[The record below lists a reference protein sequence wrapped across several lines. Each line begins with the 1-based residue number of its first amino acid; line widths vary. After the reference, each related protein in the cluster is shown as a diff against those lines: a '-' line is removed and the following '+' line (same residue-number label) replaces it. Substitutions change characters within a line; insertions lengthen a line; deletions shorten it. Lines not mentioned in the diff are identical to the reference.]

1 MSKENVLVS
10 PSKPVTQT
18 RKALNMRWFK
28 GIIIF
33 FAAAIALTGLVYGFY
48 LADKWKTKQDA
59 ITVSI
64 VCYSN
69 NTKIYEGETTKGSL
83 ITSNSIWSFQDATG
97 HEMQISG
104 NCVSREQ

>member
-1 MSKENVLVS
+1 MSGKTIVVS
-10 PSKPVTQT
+10 PSKPVTQH

-28 GIIIF
+28 GVIIS

-48 LADKWKTKQDA
+48 LADKWKTTRNA

-64 VCYSN
+64 VCHSN

-83 ITSNSIWSFQDATG
+83 VIGSGYWSFQDATG
-97 HEMQISG
+97 HEMHVSG
-104 NCVSREQ
+104 NCVAREQ